1 MGWLDFDEMII
12 RLRTL
17 WTKTYLE
24 NDIADT
30 NDKGNFYDEYY
41 PYSLIVFINYTEGAN
56 FLRNFSYSLPWVL
69 ISKRKKILY
78 DTGTGK

>member
-24 NDIADT
+24 NDIADI
-30 NDKGNFYDEYY
+30 NDEGNFYDEYY
-41 PYSLIVFINYTEGAN
+41 PYLIVFNNYTAGAK

>member
-41 PYSLIVFINYTEGAN
+41 PYSLIVFINYTEAGTHI
-56 FLRNFSYSLPWVL
+56 LHYLW
-69 ISKRKKILY
+69 ISTREKFALF
-78 DTGTGK
+78 TQFT